1 MLHENPPMLNIDV
14 NHWRNMQALFLQ
26 SAKSKPRIVVIHEKG
41 QILKFVHSDRIEIVN
56 PIQKVD
62 NAQDAAKKVYEANP
76 GKADFVMVLERRAVE
91 KYFAEVQDSWKA
103 EEDLDVYVHRMF
115 AKLDEY
121 PDGIVTYPNKAR
133 ETLGLQWKVG
143 ATYESIE
150 AMFKHMIPPNTTIL
164 MGVFDRDEVW
174 ASLVLAVDENKK
186 ICDITTVDPRDLLG
200 SGDWKEMAKEMVNWV
215 NRKFFPC
222 SLGMFTDLASAK
234 EFIAETDK
242 LVVLKKLVANGKVL
256 LDPLPSKLHELV
268 W

>member
-14 NHWRNMQALFLQ
+14 NHWRNMQALLLQ
-26 SAKSKPRIVVIHEKG
+26 SAKGKRRIVVIHENG
-41 QILKFVHSDRIEIVN
+41 EILKFVHSDRIEIVN

-62 NAQDAAKKVYEANP
+62 NTQDVAKKVFEANP

-91 KYFAEVQDSWKA
+91 EYFAEVQDSWKA

-115 AKLDEY
+115 VKLDEY

-133 ETLGLQWKVG
+133 ENLGLQWKVG
-143 ATYESIE
+143 ATYESVE
-150 AMFKHMIPPNTTIL
+150 AVLNNLIPANTTIL
-164 MGVFDRDEVW
+164 LGVFDRNEAW
-174 ASLVLAVDENKK
+174 ASLVLVVDEDKK

-200 SGDWKEMAKEMVNWV
+200 SGDWKEMSKEMVNWV

-242 LVVLKKLVANGKVL
+242 LVLLKKLVANGKVH
-256 LDPLPSKLHELV
+256 LDPLPTVLQELL
-268 W
+268 

>member
-14 NHWRNMQALFLQ
+14 NHWRNMQALLLQ
-26 SAKSKPRIVVIHEKG
+26 SAKGKRRIVVIHENG
-41 QILKFVHSDRIEIVN
+41 EILKFVHSDRIEIVN

-62 NAQDAAKKVYEANP
+62 NTQDAAKKVFEANP

-91 KYFAEVQDSWKA
+91 EYFAEVQDSWKA

-133 ETLGLQWKVG
+133 ENLGLQWKVG
-143 ATYESIE
+143 ATYESVE
-150 AMFKHMIPPNTTIL
+150 AVLKNLIPANTTIL
-164 MGVFDRDEVW
+164 LGVFDRNETW
-174 ASLVLAVDENKK
+174 ASLVLVVDENKK

-200 SGDWKEMAKEMVNWV
+200 SGDWKEMSKEMVNWV

-222 SLGMFTDLASAK
+222 SFGMFTDLASAK

-242 LVVLKKLVANGKVL
+242 LVLLKKLVANGKVH
-256 LDPLPSKLHELV
+256 LDPLPTILQELL
-268 W
+268 